1 MKSHES
7 SHLFLAQL
15 PLVMGLLLDD
25 EQMVMVV
32 EASLR
37 QSRKKTKRRQLNY
50 SLFYE

>member
-37 QSRKKTKRRQLNY
+37 QRKKTKRRQLNY

>member
-15 PLVMGLLLDD
+15 PLVMGLLD
-25 EQMVMVV
+25 EQMVVV
-32 EASLR
+32 AKPWLR
-37 QSRKKTKRRQLNY
+37 QRKKTKKRQFNYY